1 MENLKMNKI
10 FAFDY
15 DNTLAEHGG
24 KIDSDMSKI
33 LSKMILSGFK
43 ISIITSRTMYWLEKN
58 NINILEMIFSDFSKL
73 SDIDIKK
80 IKENFILYTGR
91 GNEKF
96 SPEISNRKFN
106 FYEKASYRKSLTL
119 EQVFEVQEI
128 IKQELPKKIFSGK
141 NYTKQFPSRDLKSIL
156 RVIMRIGKIKNSSK
170 NGILSNIKSKLNK
183 MEDLSRILLEIN
195 GNYVSFSF
203 KDKSFAIKDL
213 LKDNPSYKIDYY
225 GDSPLENDKP
235 IFDLTKGK
243 LENKLNFICVE
254 NPIHTL
260 SLIKAN
266 YETTLNE
273 SEDILDILSIKDA
286 RENIKIRLEDY
297 WRSIGLPSSWISSM
311 LSILEDNMKNEDL
324 AVSKI
329 RNKFPSFGNK
339 KSLDY
344 SKKLAQFRK
353 KKIKNLSK
361 RINSF
366 LIEGSIADIGGRAD
380 DFMEEILKINNSLKK
395 AYVTDIGAFSERS
408 KNPKIDFIVQPSLV
422 KTPFLQNE
430 LNNIVL
436 SLILHHLDNLDQEL
450 FIKHLA
456 SILKH
461 GGRLILIEEG
471 YPENYLNENLSENI
485 KQFLSF
491 EKKIKMKII
500 SFYDWFGN
508 KIMRNRDN
516 IALTFNYKTIEE
528 WEEIFSKAG
537 LKLIHSDFIGKSPKH
552 LDLYPPKIVM
562 VFEKM
567 EKNKK

>member
-1 MENLKMNKI
+1 MNKI

-15 DNTLAEHGG
+15 DNTLAEQGG
-24 KIDSDMSKI
+24 RIDSEMSGI
-33 LSKMILSGFK
+33 LSKMILEGHK
-43 ISIITSRTMYWLEKN
+43 ISIITSRTMHWLEKN
-58 NINILEMIFSDFSKL
+58 SINILEMIFPDFSNL
-73 SDIDIKK
+73 SNPDIKK

-96 SPEISNRKFN
+96 SFEFSNGKFN
-106 FYEKASYRKSLTL
+106 FYEKVSYRKSLTL
-119 EQVFEVQEI
+119 EQVFKIQEI
-128 IKQELPKKIFSGK
+128 IKQELPKKTFSGK
-141 NYTKQFPSRDLKSIL
+141 NYTKQFLSRDLQSIL
-156 RVIMRIGKIKNSSK
+156 RVIMRIEKIQNSSK
-170 NGILSNIKSKLNK
+170 NNISSNIKSKLNK
-183 MEDLSRILLEIN
+183 IDSLSKILLEID
-195 GNYVSFSF
+195 GNYISFSF

-213 LKDNPSYKIDYY
+213 LKNNPLYKIDYY

-243 LENKLNFICVE
+243 MKNKLNFICVE

-260 SLIKAN
+260 SLVKVHS
-266 YETTLNE
+266 EVPQNE
-273 SEDILDILSIKDA
+273 SGNILDILSIKEA
-286 RENIKIRLEDY
+286 RENIKERIKDY
-297 WRSIGLPSSWISSM
+297 WKSIGLQISLISPM
-311 LSILEDNMKNEDL
+311 LSILENNRDNENL
-324 AVSKI
+324 AVFKI
-329 RNKFPSFGNK
+329 RNKFPSLGNK
-339 KSLDY
+339 KSLNY
-344 SKKLAQFRK
+344 SKKLIQFRK
-353 KKIKNLSK
+353 KKIKNLAK
-361 RINSF
+361 RIKIF
-366 LIEGSIADIGGRAD
+366 LIKGSIADIGGRTD

-422 KTPFLQNE
+422 KTPFSENQ

-436 SLILHHLDNLDQEL
+436 SLILHHMDNLDQEI
-450 FIKHLA
+450 FIKHLV
-456 SILKH
+456 SILRA

-471 YPENYLNENLSENI
+471 YPESYLNENLSQNI

-491 EKKIKMKII
+491 EKNIKMKII

-537 LKLIHSDFIGKSPKH
+537 LKLIHSEFIGKKPKP

-567 EKNKK
+567 EKDKK